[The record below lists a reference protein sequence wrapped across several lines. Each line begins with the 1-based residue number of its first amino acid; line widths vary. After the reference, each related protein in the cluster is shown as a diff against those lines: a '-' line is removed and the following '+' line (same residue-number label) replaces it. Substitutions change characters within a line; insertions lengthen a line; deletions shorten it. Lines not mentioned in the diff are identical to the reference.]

1 MQMELEHL
9 QRQYK
14 WRVLLSDAEH
24 LLSRPTNTNRA
35 QDDSNI
41 GLLRSE
47 TPRLHR
53 GLTLA
58 QQQPHPQHQQ
68 QHQEEEQQRQRQ
80 RDSATNLAWK
90 SLFFQHQEQP
100 RSRSPSPPLLAT
112 QRDPGLCVVGE
123 SMASA
128 SSPTRGAS
136 PSPQDALS
144 SPKRTATSGRTT
156 PPLSK
161 GGADAKPVD
170 RGRMPQPQ
178 DECGPSPETGDGSV
192 VRREDNPQ
200 QPPGCHTTSS
210 SFSNSSPNVY
220 PSKNENSSST
230 GGPPTQGNPPPPGG
244 SSPTL
249 PFTDEEVI
257 ALEKPPST
265 SNEGASVSFSVS
277 LEAAAAAAATA
288 AAAFTPQPNEGRQ
301 SHSEGSGSGGG
312 RPILGKTSS
321 STSPLPP
328 IPIPTA
334 IAAAS
339 AQTGIT
345 QRNDNMVGAGADPAS
360 YGEKQGVHREG
371 QQGQNH
377 QSQTESN
384 HCQSSFGG
392 GGGGSGTG
400 TSANT
405 LATATKPAS
414 FQSVMLATEWMETEW
429 KPLAVPRGITK
440 PLVQVV
446 SYNRPST
453 TVTGLQPIH
462 PLPVFSDGNETPLRM
477 VGAKI
482 TRDGA
487 TPANAA
493 ATIATTDRTSSSP
506 SAGRLRGG
514 IVSRPTWGGGGS
526 GRGGAE
532 RGQGGEGAS
541 SPTPTLFSFLNNHA
555 DGNDSDNSFLL
566 TTSGSG
572 TCRIDVHSGNGR
584 RPRGRRERGRR
595 QSAVRAG
602 KHDATTVVK
611 EEDAGDER
619 EQSDRYSQSPPPS
632 PTAWTPPT
640 GTRSLFS
647 GGEV

>member
-1 MQMELEHL
+1 MQLELEHL
-9 QRQYK
+9 QRQHK

-24 LLSRPTNTNRA
+24 LLSRPINTNLA

-41 GLLRSE
+41 GLLPSA

-68 QHQEEEQQRQRQ
+68 QHQEEEQQRQR
-80 RDSATNLAWK
+80 DSAANLAWK
-90 SLFFQHQEQP
+90 LLFFQHQEQP

-112 QRDPGLCVVGE
+112 QCDPGLCVVGE
-123 SMASA
+123 SITSA

-136 PSPQDALS
+136 PSPSGALS
-144 SPKRTATSGRTT
+144 SLKRMETSGRMT
-156 PPLSK
+156 PPLANE

-178 DECGPSPETGDGSV
+178 DKCRPSPETADGPV

-200 QPPGCHTTSS
+200 QPPICQTTSS
-210 SFSNSSPNVY
+210 SFSDSSPNIY
-220 PSKNENSSST
+220 PSDNGSSSST
-230 GGPPTQGNPPPPGG
+230 GEPPTQGNPPPNGG
-244 SSPTL
+244 SSSTL
-249 PFTDEEVI
+249 TFEDEEI
-257 ALEKPPST
+257 NALEKPSRI

-277 LEAAAAAAATA
+277 PEAPAATAATA

-312 RPILGKTSS
+312 WPILGKTSS
-321 STSPLPP
+321 STSPLLS

-334 IAAAS
+334 IAAGS
-339 AQTGIT
+339 PQPGIT
-345 QRNDNMVGAGADPAS
+345 KRNDNMVGTGPDPVS
-360 YGEKQGVHREG
+360 YEEKQGVHRG
-371 QQGQNH
+371 RQRGQNH
-377 QSQTESN
+377 QSQTERN
-384 HCQSSFGG
+384 NCQSPFGAG
-392 GGGGSGTG
+392 AGAGAGTG

-405 LATATKPAS
+405 LETATEPAS

-429 KPLAVPRGITK
+429 KPLAVSRGSTR
-440 PLVQVV
+440 PVVQIV

-482 TRDGA
+482 SRDGA

-493 ATIATTDRTSSSP
+493 ATIATTDHTPSSP
-506 SAGRLRGG
+506 SAGRLQGG
-514 IVSRPTWGGGGS
+514 IVSGPTWGGGGA

-532 RGQGGEGAS
+532 RGLGGEGVS
-541 SPTPTLFSFLNNHA
+541 SPTPTLFSFPNNHA
-555 DGNDSDNSFLL
+555 DGKDSENPFLL

-572 TCRIDVHSGNGR
+572 TCRIGVHSGNGR
-584 RPRGRRERGRR
+584 RPKGRRERGRR
-595 QSAVRAG
+595 QSAVRTG
-602 KHDATTVVK
+602 KSDATIVVE
-611 EEDAGDER
+611 EEDVGDKR
-619 EQSDRYSQSPPPS
+619 EQSGRYSQSPPTS

>member
-1 MQMELEHL
+1 MQLELEHL

-41 GLLRSE
+41 GLLRSA

-58 QQQPHPQHQQ
+58 QQQPHPQHQ
-68 QHQEEEQQRQRQ
+68 HQEEQQQRQG
-80 RDSATNLAWK
+80 DSAANLAWK

-112 QRDPGLCVVGE
+112 PCDPGLCVVGE
-123 SMASA
+123 SMTSA

-136 PSPQDALS
+136 PSPPDAL
-144 SPKRTATSGRTT
+144 PKRMQTSGRMT
-156 PPLSK
+156 PPLANE

-178 DECGPSPETGDGSV
+178 DECGPLPETGDGLV
-192 VRREDNPQ
+192 VRREDNPK
-200 QPPGCHTTSS
+200 QPPGCQTTSS
-210 SFSNSSPNVY
+210 SFSDSSSNIY
-220 PSKNENSSST
+220 PSENGSSSST
-230 GGPPTQGNPPPPGG
+230 GEPPTQGSPPPKGG
-244 SSPTL
+244 SSSTL
-249 PFTDEEVI
+249 PFADEEI
-257 ALEKPPST
+257 NALEKPSPI
-265 SNEGASVSFSVS
+265 SNEGASVSFSIS
-277 LEAAAAAAATA
+277 PEAPAAAAATA
-288 AAAFTPQPNEGRQ
+288 AAAFTPQPNEGQQ
-301 SHSEGSGSGGG
+301 SHSEGSGSDGG

-321 STSPLPP
+321 STSPLLS

-334 IAAAS
+334 IAAGS
-339 AQTGIT
+339 PQPGIT
-345 QRNDNMVGAGADPAS
+345 KRNDNMVGTGPDPVS
-360 YGEKQGVHREG
+360 YEEKQGVHQER

-384 HCQSSFGG
+384 NCQSPLGAG
-392 GGGGSGTG
+392 AGAGTG

-405 LATATKPAS
+405 LATATEPAS

-429 KPLAVPRGITK
+429 KPLAVSRVSTR

-446 SYNRPST
+446 SNNRPST

-482 TRDGA
+482 FRDGE

-493 ATIATTDRTSSSP
+493 DTIATADHTPSSP

-514 IVSRPTWGGGGS
+514 IVSGPTSGGGGA

-532 RGQGGEGAS
+532 RGLGGEGVS
-541 SPTPTLFSFLNNHA
+541 SPTLTLFSFPNNHA
-555 DGNDSDNSFLL
+555 DGNDSENPFLL

-572 TCRIDVHSGNGR
+572 TCRIGVHGGNGR
-584 RPRGRRERGRR
+584 RPKGRRERGRR
-595 QSAVRAG
+595 QSEVRAG
-602 KHDATTVVK
+602 KSDVTTVVE
-611 EEDAGDER
+611 EEDAGDKR
-619 EQSDRYSQSPPPS
+619 EPSGRYSQSPPPS
-632 PTAWTPPT
+632 PTAWTPPN